1 MVNVATLERVRSSVD
16 ALGYV
21 PNGAARQLAGGRTS
35 RLAVVVPD
43 VTNPYF
49 GALVQAAQRRADDD
63 DELVVLADTGQ
74 RPQRE
79 IGAVRAF
86 AGDVDGIVLCGSVAP
101 VGALREAAGSTP
113 LVSVNRR
120 MRAVPSV
127 VIDQSAVVDLA
138 VGHLRQLGHD
148 RIAFV
153 RGPSAYWSV
162 ELRTRRAEA
171 LGIVTLGPVEP
182 TDAGGRSILGALRE
196 SGATGVLAFNDV
208 VALGLLAAA
217 AQQGLAVP
225 GDLSIVG
232 SDDVPLAAMVHPS
245 LTTVSGRADAL
256 GSAAVDLVHDALA
269 GRAPDAVALTPD
281 LVVRASTGAPA

>member
-1 MVNVATLERVRSSVD
+1 MFLRLAPRSLVRSMLAASALVLFGAAFAQTVVISPRSIVVNPVPAFDLEVWVDKDRSGRESPTYDVGESIRISVRSSVD

-79 IGAVRAF
+79 VGAVRAF
-86 AGDVDGIVLCGSVAP
+86 AGDVDGIVLCGSIAP

-138 VGHLRQLGHD
+138 VDHLRQLGHD

-162 ELRTRRAEA
+162 
-171 LGIVTLGPVEP
+171 
-182 TDAGGRSILGALRE
+182 
-196 SGATGVLAFNDV
+196 
-208 VALGLLAAA
+208 
-217 AQQGLAVP
+217 
-225 GDLSIVG
+225 
-232 SDDVPLAAMVHPS
+232 
-245 LTTVSGRADAL
+245 
-256 GSAAVDLVHDALA
+256 DLVHDALA
-269 GRAPDAVALTPD
+269 GRAPDDVALTPD